1 MLQELMTKLTADKLE
16 ELKNDP
22 AKHQEMVRMAIAS
35 TNFVTQ
41 LLKDSP
47 EFRKAFARAHTELFR
62 HPECQETIQA
72 IKLAAHGGNPPH

>member
-1 MLQELMTKLTADKLE
+1 MLQELMTMFTASKLE
-16 ELKNDP
+16 ELKNHP
-22 AKHQEMVRMAIAS
+22 AKHEEMVRLAIAS

-47 EFRKAFARAHTELFR
+47 EFRRAFAQAHTELFR

-72 IKLAAHGGNPPH
+72 IKKAAHGER